1 MERTEKILILCGH
14 YADGKYSNSI
24 CVKNIAESFVHSGHN
39 VSVVAWGDDS
49 KAGTTFL
56 NGVEV
61 VYIKEPRFQKV
72 VECFSTKGTF
82 FRILFKI
89 IYIIRYFLVL
99 PFYPNN
105 SPATSKRFLREAEQL
120 IKEREINTVLATYT
134 PYDGIWAGIKL
145 KKQYGDRIS
154 FVTYHLDLM
163 SSPDNYGIVRTFKIW
178 KNKRAFEKELKYAD
192 KVLLPESASVESY
205 PKIKIVGFPLFTCET
220 TEGKTSFL
228 YPSDCINLA
237 YIGSLSTENR
247 DPSMAI
253 KIIKEVNK
261 DSKVKVIFHIWGF
274 IGDKKC
280 MDAING
286 SPYVEYHGI
295 VNNDEVGLLLSKSD
309 FLVNISNK
317 STYKMIPSK
326 IFQYFAIG
334 KPVIDFIN
342 NQEDVSVQ
350 FFEKYP
356 GTLLIKEYNTD
367 IAAAAKQLLLFVETF
382 KEKKINSVEDI
393 FEKYKPETIC
403 RTIID

>member
-1 MERTEKILILCGH
+1 
-14 YADGKYSNSI
+14 
-24 CVKNIAESFVHSGHN
+24 
-39 VSVVAWGDDS
+39 
-49 KAGTTFL
+49 
-56 NGVEV
+56 
-61 VYIKEPRFQKV
+61 
-72 VECFSTKGTF
+72 
-82 FRILFKI
+82 
-89 IYIIRYFLVL
+89 
-99 PFYPNN
+99 
-105 SPATSKRFLREAEQL
+105 
-120 IKEREINTVLATYT
+120 
-134 PYDGIWAGIKL
+134 
-145 KKQYGDRIS
+145 
-154 FVTYHLDLM
+154 
-163 SSPDNYGIVRTFKIW
+163 
-178 KNKRAFEKELKYAD
+178 
-192 KVLLPESASVESY
+192 
-205 PKIKIVGFPLFTCET
+205 
-220 TEGKTSFL
+220 
-228 YPSDCINLA
+228 
-237 YIGSLSTENR
+237 
-247 DPSMAI
+247 MAI
-253 KIIKEVNK
+253 KILKEVNK

-274 IGDKKC
+274 MGDKKC

-295 VNNDEVGLLLSKSD
+295 VNNDEVRSLLSKSD